1 MLQFTPDLLLLSPA
15 FPTTI
20 QVLLACLS
28 LVQPDAIYVGVD
40 FASSLLG
47 HDALDPANQ
56 TPPPNFPL
64 YATAIQNAVGPHG
77 AQLISVLL
85 SGLAGSYPE
94 DVTSTAVRVIGELAK
109 IWPSEI
115 GVWITAAVELLPTS
129 SVHPTVK
136 ATLLSEVSRYTAYHF
151 WCLSSWLTCFLVHF
165 RQRAPAG

>member
-1 MLQFTPDLLLLSPA
+1 MAMLQYTPDLLLLSPA

-40 FASSLLG
+40 FAANLLE

-64 YATAIQNAVGPHG
+64 YATAIRNAVGPHG
-77 AQLISVLL
+77 PQLVSVLL

-94 DVTSTAVRVIGELAK
+94 DVTSTAVRVIGELVK
-109 IWPSEI
+109 IWPNEA
-115 GVWITAAVELLPTS
+115 GMWITAAVELLPTS

-136 ATLLSEVSRYTAYHF
+136 ATLLSDVSTYV
-151 WCLSSWLTCFLVHF
+151 SSNSRDLN
-165 RQRAPAG
+165 G